1 MPFCVDCFA
10 FDLMPTIA
18 ILVTFASNFVPV
30 LLHAGAPARLIDR
43 VGLGARLGW
52 GALAERGRWPG
63 AGGQPNQP
71 AVHMCMQLADCRTR
85 VRACARGNDIQ
96 LATVTF
102 WTKL

>member
-52 GALAERGRWPG
+52 GALAEAAGRAR
-63 AGGQPNQP
+63 AGNPTNP
-71 AVHMCMQLADCRTR
+71 LCMQLADCRTR